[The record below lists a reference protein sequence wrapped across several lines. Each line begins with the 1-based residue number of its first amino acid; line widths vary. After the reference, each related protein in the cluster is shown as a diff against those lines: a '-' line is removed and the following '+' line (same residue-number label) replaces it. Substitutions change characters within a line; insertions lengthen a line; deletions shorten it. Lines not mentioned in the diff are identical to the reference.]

1 MEERLQKLLSR
12 AGLGSRRACDDLIVQ
27 GRVSVN
33 GKIAVPGQKV
43 DPQRDRVTVDG
54 REIRLTE
61 DEKIYIALYK
71 PRRVL
76 STTQDEAARPT
87 VRDLVPL
94 PGHLYPVGRLDY
106 DSEGLILLTN
116 DGELTNKLT
125 HPRYQHEKEYLVLVG
140 RAPDEEQLAILRRGV
155 VLEDGYR
162 TAPAKVMVGNN
173 IPGKG
178 TQLTIVLTEGRNH
191 QIRDMCARVGLPVL
205 RLKRV
210 RIGSLTLGAMRPREW
225 RHLTANEVRKLKAL
239 AAQPSTHKARRSRR
253 QRK

>member
-12 AGLGSRRACDDLIVQ
+12 AGLGSRRACDDLISQ
-27 GRVSVN
+27 GRVLVN
-33 GKIAVPGQKV
+33 GKPAVPGQKA
-43 DPQRDRVTVDG
+43 DPQHDRISVDG
-54 REIRLTE
+54 REIDIQDTE
-61 DEKIYIALYK
+61 KVYIALYK
-71 PRRVL
+71 PRRVI
-76 STTQDEAARPT
+76 STTSDTDDRRT

-125 HPRYQHEKEYLVLVG
+125 HPRYEHEKEYLVLVG
-140 RAPDEEQLAILRRGV
+140 RSPDEEQLATLQRGV

-162 TAPAKVMVGNN
+162 TAPAKVFTGEN
-173 IPGKG
+173 IPGTG
-178 TQLTIVLTEGRNH
+178 TWLTIVLTEGRKH

-210 RIGSLTLGAMRPREW
+210 RIGSLTLGRMKPKEWRYLSAREVKELQALAETRRPR
-225 RHLTANEVRKLKAL
+225 R
-239 AAQPSTHKARRSRR
+239 PRRSRH
-253 QRK
+253 

>member
-43 DPQRDRVTVDG
+43 DPQRARVTVDG

-61 DEKIYIALYK
+61 DDKIYIALYK

-76 STTQDEAARPT
+76 STTQDKSARPT
-87 VRDLVPL
+87 VRDLVPI

-125 HPRYQHEKEYLVLVG
+125 HPRYQHEKEYLVLV
-140 RAPDEEQLAILRRGV
+140 RRMPDEEQLAILRRGV

-162 TAPAKVMVGNN
+162 TAPAKVTVGKN

-178 TQLTIVLTEGRNH
+178 TQLSIVLTEGRKH
-191 QIRDMCARVGLPVL
+191 QIREMCARVGLPVL

-210 RIGSLTLGAMRPREW
+210 RIGSLTLGRMKPKEW
-225 RHLTANEVRKLKAL
+225 RHLTANEVRELKTL
-239 AAQPSTHKARRSRR
+239 ATQPNTNKPRRSRR
-253 QRK
+253 KRR